1 MHYPRP
7 FTSTHGQVS
16 MCNTFK
22 TVFSWSPLLTKTCLS
37 EETCVEAFKN
47 RQYYRLV
54 KTLSDDKLDVSI

>member
-16 MCNTFK
+16 MYTTFK

-37 EETCVEAFKN
+37 DETCVEAFTK
-47 RQYYRLV
+47 RQYYRIV
-54 KTLSDDKLDVSI
+54 KTLSDDKLEVYI